1 MRSDLGPGGR
11 LVAAGLAT
19 VWIVAGLASLAV
31 GLRLR
36 PGVLSVILGVLA
48 VGYGWIWVQVV
59 RTGRRRPWPFGR
71 L

>member
-1 MRSDLGPGGR
+1 MKSDLGPGGR
-11 LVAAGLAT
+11 LVAAGLAA
-19 VWIVAGLASLAV
+19 VWIVAGLVAVAV

-36 PGVLSVILGVLA
+36 PGVLPVVLGVLA

>member
-1 MRSDLGPGGR
+1 MRPDLGPGGR
-11 LVAAGLAT
+11 LIAAGLAA
-19 VWIVAGLASLAV
+19 VWIVAGLGALAV

-36 PGVLSVILGVLA
+36 PGVLPVVLGVLA

>member
-1 MRSDLGPGGR
+1 MMSDLGPGGR
-11 LVAAGLAT
+11 LVAAGLAA
-19 VWIVAGLASLAV
+19 VWIVGGLGSLAV

-36 PGVLSVILGVLA
+36 PGVLPVVLGVLA

-71 L
+71 R

>member
-11 LVAAGLAT
+11 LVAAGLAA
-19 VWIVAGLASLAV
+19 VWIVAGLGSLAV

-36 PGVLSVILGVLA
+36 PGVLPVVLGVLA

>member
-1 MRSDLGPGGR
+1 VRSDLGPGGR
-11 LVAAGLAT
+11 LVAAGLAA
-19 VWIVAGLASLAV
+19 VWIVAGLVALAV

-36 PGVLSVILGVLA
+36 PGVLPVVLGVLA

-71 L
+71 R

>member
-1 MRSDLGPGGR
+1 MMSDLGPGGR
-11 LVAAGLAT
+11 LVAAGLAA
-19 VWIVAGLASLAV
+19 VWIMGGLGSLAV

-36 PGVLSVILGVLA
+36 PGVLPVVLGVLA

>member
-11 LVAAGLAT
+11 LVAAGLAA
-19 VWIVAGLASLAV
+19 VWIVAGLVALGV

-36 PGVLSVILGVLA
+36 PGVLPVVLGVLA

-71 L
+71 R

>member
-11 LVAAGLAT
+11 LVAAGLAA
-19 VWIVAGLASLAV
+19 VWIVAGLVALAV

-36 PGVLSVILGVLA
+36 PGVLPVVLGVLA

-59 RTGRRRPWPFGR
+59 RTERRRPWPFGR
-71 L
+71 R

>member
-1 MRSDLGPGGR
+1 MKSDLGPGGR
-11 LVAAGLAT
+11 LVAAGLAA
-19 VWIVAGLASLAV
+19 VWIVGGLGSLAV

-36 PGVLSVILGVLA
+36 PGVLPVVLGVLA

>member
-11 LVAAGLAT
+11 LVAAGLAA
-19 VWIVAGLASLAV
+19 VWIVGGLGSLAV

-36 PGVLSVILGVLA
+36 PGVLPVVLGVLA

>member
-1 MRSDLGPGGR
+1 MRPDLGSGGR
-11 LVAAGLAT
+11 LIAAGLAA
-19 VWIVAGLASLAV
+19 VWIVAGLGALAV

-36 PGVLSVILGVLA
+36 PGVLPVVLGVLA

-71 L
+71 R

>member
-36 PGVLSVILGVLA
+36 PGVLPVVLGVLA

>member
-19 VWIVAGLASLAV
+19 VWIVGGLGSLAV

-36 PGVLSVILGVLA
+36 PGVLPVVLGVLA

-71 L
+71 R

>member
-11 LVAAGLAT
+11 LVAAGLAA
-19 VWIVAGLASLAV
+19 VWIVAGLVALAI

-36 PGVLSVILGVLA
+36 PGVLPVVVGVLA

-59 RTGRRRPWPFGR
+59 RTGRRRPWPFR
-71 L
+71 RP